1 MKTQRTADTAA
12 GLFLAGLGLVVVVAS
27 FNIQSAMA
35 ERLPARTLPLLFGF
49 TTLFAG
55 VLLALKSWRFKGPDP
70 AIEWPDREGWM
81 RVSVSFVSL
90 FVYLYLIEPIGMP
103 LARCSAIGV

>member
-1 MKTQRTADTAA
+1 
-12 GLFLAGLGLVVVVAS
+12 
-27 FNIQSAMA
+27 
-35 ERLPARTLPLLFGF
+35 
-49 TTLFAG
+49 
-55 VLLALKSWRFKGPDP
+55 LLALKSWRFKGPDP

-103 LARCSAIGV
+103 LASLVFLAFLIWYMDRRLVRAVIIAVVTAAILFFGFIRGLELSFPVGPLQW